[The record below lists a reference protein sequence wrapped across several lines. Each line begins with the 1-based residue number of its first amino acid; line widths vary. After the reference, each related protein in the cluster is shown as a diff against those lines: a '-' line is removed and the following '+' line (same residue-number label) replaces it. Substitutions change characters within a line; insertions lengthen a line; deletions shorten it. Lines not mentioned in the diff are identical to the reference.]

1 MHLLLNSAHFFLAVL
16 ACQLRT
22 SFSLSFLHSLYTSR
36 NVRTWIKVELRGENA
51 YSVRFK
57 KKVGKSV

>member
-16 ACQLRT
+16 ACQLQA
-22 SFSLSFLHSLYTSR
+22 SFSLSSLHSLYTSR

-51 YSVRFK
+51 YSVK
-57 KKVGKSV
+57 